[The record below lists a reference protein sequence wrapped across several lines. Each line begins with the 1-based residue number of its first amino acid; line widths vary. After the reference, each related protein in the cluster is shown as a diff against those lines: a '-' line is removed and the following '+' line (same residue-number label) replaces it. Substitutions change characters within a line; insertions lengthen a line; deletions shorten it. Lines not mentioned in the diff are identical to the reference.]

1 MRVAATKTMKIAL
14 AQINSFVGD
23 IENNSIAI
31 IKRAKEA
38 SKKGAEL
45 LITPEL
51 SICGYPPEDLV
62 LREDFLKACSK
73 ALSKIAQALPSIKV
87 IVGHPLKKGGKIYNA
102 ASLLFNGKI
111 QGTYF
116 KKILPNYGVFDENR
130 YFEPGKKEFIFAHKG
145 LKIGLLIC
153 EDAWKASPSQLL
165 KKKSVDAIIVINA
178 SPYEIEK
185 YETRVKI
192 ISKLA
197 KETKSTVI
205 YVNAIGGQDEL
216 IFDGGSFVVSK
227 HAKLMHQLPFF
238 KEETAIIDV
247 SSKINIKNNFDESP
261 YNKESHLY
269 EALKLALRD
278 YVVKNNFKSLFIGLS
293 GGIDSALVLA
303 LANDVF
309 DKKNVTAV
317 MMPSEFTSKISII
330 ESRKMIKNTGVNYK
344 EINIQPIFKLFKKTL
359 SSDFK
364 NKPFDTTEENLQAR
378 IRGVLLMALSNKF
391 NGLVISTSNK
401 SETAVGYTTLYGD
414 MVGGFALLK
423 DVPKTWVYKLAHYR
437 NSISTI
443 IPNEIIKRPPTAELS
458 PNQLDQNSLPKYEIL
473 DKIIE
478 LYIEKDLDIASIV
491 KKGFTSKNVNRVVKL
506 INNNEFK
513 RAQSPIG
520 PKITHRAFGKD
531 RRYPVTFK
539 H

>member
-1 MRVAATKTMKIAL
+1 MKIAL

-23 IENNSIAI
+23 IENNSNVI

-38 SKKGAEL
+38 SIRGAEL
-45 LITPEL
+45 FITPEL

-62 LREDFLKACSK
+62 LREDFLDACSK
-73 ALSKIAQALPSIKV
+73 ALKKIAKAMPSIKM
-87 IVGHPLKKGGKIYNA
+87 IVGHPLKKGSKIYNA

-116 KKILPNYGVFDENR
+116 KQTLPNYGVFDENR
-130 YFEPGKKEFIFAHKG
+130 YFEPGEKEFIFTHKG

-153 EDAWKASPSQLL
+153 EDAWSVSPGKLL
-165 KKKSVDAIIVINA
+165 KKKSVDGIIVINA

-185 YETRVKI
+185 SDTRIKVI
-192 ISKLA
+192 AKLA
-197 KETKSTVI
+197 QETKSTVI
-205 YVNAIGGQDEL
+205 YLNAIGGQDEL
-216 IFDGGSFVVSK
+216 IFDGGSFVVNK
-227 HAKLMHQLPFF
+227 DAKLLHQSSFF
-238 KEETAIIDV
+238 KEETAVISIF
-247 SSKINIKNNFDESP
+247 SKTITK
-261 YNKESHLY
+261 YNHYKTSYSKEAHLY
-269 EALKLALRD
+269 EALKLALKD
-278 YVVKNNFKSLFIGLS
+278 YVVKNNFKNLFIGLS

-303 LANDVF
+303 LAYDTF
-309 DKKNVTAV
+309 DKKNITAV
-317 MMPSEFTSKISII
+317 MMPSEFTAKISIT
-330 ESRKMIKNTGVNYK
+330 ESRRMIKNTAVNYK
-344 EINIQPIFKLFKKTL
+344 EISIQSIYKLFRKTL
-359 SSDFK
+359 SNEFK
-364 NKPFDTTEENLQAR
+364 NKPFDATEENLQAR

-401 SETAVGYTTLYGD
+401 SETAVGYSTLYGD
-414 MVGGFALLK
+414 MVGGFAVLK
-423 DVPKTWVYKLAHYR
+423 DVPKTWVYRLAHYR
-437 NSISTI
+437 NSISTM
-443 IPNEIIKRPPTAELS
+443 IPNEIIKRLPTAELR

-478 LYIEKDLDIASIV
+478 LYIEKDLDISSIV
-491 KKGFTSKNVNRVVKL
+491 KKGFSSKNVNHVVKL

-531 RRYPVTFK
+531 RRYPITFK

>member
-1 MRVAATKTMKIAL
+1 MKIAL

-23 IENNSIAI
+23 IENNSNLI

-38 SKKGAEL
+38 SIRGAEL
-45 LITPEL
+45 FITPEL

-62 LREDFLKACSK
+62 LREDFLDACSK
-73 ALSKIAQALPSIKV
+73 ALKKIAKAMPSIKM
-87 IVGHPLKKGGKIYNA
+87 IVGHPLKKGSKIYNA

-116 KKILPNYGVFDENR
+116 KQTLPNYGVFDENR
-130 YFEPGKKEFIFAHKG
+130 YFEPGEKEFIFTHKG

-153 EDAWKASPSQLL
+153 EDAWSVSPGKLL
-165 KKKSVDAIIVINA
+165 KKKSVDGIIVINA

-185 YETRVKI
+185 SDTRIKVI
-192 ISKLA
+192 AKLA
-197 KETKSTVI
+197 QETKSTVI
-205 YVNAIGGQDEL
+205 YLNAIGGQDEL
-216 IFDGGSFVVSK
+216 IFDGGSFVVNK
-227 HAKLMHQLPFF
+227 DAKLLHQSSFF
-238 KEETAIIDV
+238 KEETAVISIF
-247 SSKINIKNNFDESP
+247 SKTITK
-261 YNKESHLY
+261 YNHYKTSYSKEAHLY
-269 EALKLALRD
+269 EALKLALKD
-278 YVVKNNFKSLFIGLS
+278 YVVKNNFKNLFIGLS

-303 LANDVF
+303 LAYDTF
-309 DKKNVTAV
+309 DKKNITAV
-317 MMPSEFTSKISII
+317 MMPSEFTAKISIT
-330 ESRKMIKNTGVNYK
+330 ESRRMIKNTGVNYK
-344 EINIQPIFKLFKKTL
+344 EISIQSIYKLFRKTL
-359 SSDFK
+359 SNEFK
-364 NKPFDTTEENLQAR
+364 NKPFDATEENLQAR

-401 SETAVGYTTLYGD
+401 SETAVGYSTLYGD

-423 DVPKTWVYKLAHYR
+423 DVPKTWVYRLAHYR

-443 IPNEIIKRPPTAELS
+443 IPNEIIKRLPTAELR

-478 LYIEKDLDIASIV
+478 LYIEKDLDISSIV
-491 KKGFTSKNVNRVVKL
+491 KKGFSSKNVNHVVKL

-531 RRYPVTFK
+531 RRYPITFK

>member
-1 MRVAATKTMKIAL
+1 MKIAL

-23 IENNSIAI
+23 IENNSNVI

-38 SKKGAEL
+38 SIRGAEL
-45 LITPEL
+45 FITPEL

-62 LREDFLKACSK
+62 LREDFLDACSK
-73 ALSKIAQALPSIKV
+73 ALKKIAKTMPSIKM
-87 IVGHPLKKGGKIYNA
+87 IVGHPLKKGSKIYNA

-116 KKILPNYGVFDENR
+116 KQTLPNYGVFDENR
-130 YFEPGKKEFIFAHKG
+130 YFEPGEKEFIFTHKG

-153 EDAWKASPSQLL
+153 EDAWSVSPGKLL
-165 KKKSVDAIIVINA
+165 KKKSVDGIIVINA

-185 YETRVKI
+185 SDTRIKVI
-192 ISKLA
+192 AKLA
-197 KETKSTVI
+197 QETKSTVI
-205 YVNAIGGQDEL
+205 YLNAIGGQDEL
-216 IFDGGSFVVSK
+216 IFDGGSFVVNK
-227 HAKLMHQLPFF
+227 DAKLLHQSSFF
-238 KEETAIIDV
+238 KEETAVISIF
-247 SSKINIKNNFDESP
+247 SKTITK
-261 YNKESHLY
+261 YNHYKTSYSKEAHLY
-269 EALKLALRD
+269 EALKLALKD
-278 YVVKNNFKSLFIGLS
+278 YVVKNNFKNLFIGLS

-303 LANDVF
+303 LAYDTF
-309 DKKNVTAV
+309 DKKNITAV
-317 MMPSEFTSKISII
+317 MMPSEFTAKISIT
-330 ESRKMIKNTGVNYK
+330 ESRRMIKNTGVNYK
-344 EINIQPIFKLFKKTL
+344 EISIQSIYKLFRKTL
-359 SSDFK
+359 SNEFK
-364 NKPFDTTEENLQAR
+364 NKPFDATEENLQAR

-401 SETAVGYTTLYGD
+401 SETAVGYSTLYGD

-423 DVPKTWVYKLAHYR
+423 DVPKTWVYRLAHYR

-443 IPNEIIKRPPTAELS
+443 IPNEIIKRLPTAELR

-478 LYIEKDLDIASIV
+478 LYIEKDLDISSIV
-491 KKGFTSKNVNRVVKL
+491 KKGFSSKNVNHVVKL

-531 RRYPVTFK
+531 RRYPITFK

>member
-1 MRVAATKTMKIAL
+1 MKIAL
-14 AQINSFVGD
+14 AQLNSFVGD
-23 IENNSIAI
+23 IENNSNLI

-38 SKKGAEL
+38 SKEGAEL
-45 LITPEL
+45 FITPEL

-62 LREDFLKACSK
+62 LREDFLGVCSK
-73 ALSKIAQALPSIKV
+73 ALKKIAKALPSIKV
-87 IVGHPLKKGGKIYNA
+87 IVGHPLKKGRKIYNA

-116 KKILPNYGVFDENR
+116 KQTLPNYGVFDENR
-130 YFEPGKKEFIFAHKG
+130 YFEPGEKEFIFTHKS

-153 EDAWKASPSQLL
+153 EDAWNISPSKLL
-165 KKKSVDAIIVINA
+165 NKKSVDGIIVINA

-185 YETRVKI
+185 SDTRIKV

-205 YVNAIGGQDEL
+205 YLNAIGGQDEL
-216 IFDGGSFVVSK
+216 IFDGGSFVVNK
-227 HAKLMHQLPFF
+227 EAKLLHQSSFF
-238 KEETAIIDV
+238 KEETAIIDIF
-247 SSKINIKNNFDESP
+247 SKTTIKNNSHKTP
-261 YNKESHLY
+261 YSKEAHLY
-269 EALKLALRD
+269 EALKLALKD
-278 YVVKNNFKSLFIGLS
+278 YVVKNNFKNLFIGLS

-303 LANDVF
+303 LANDTF
-309 DKKNVTAV
+309 DKKNITAV
-317 MMPSEFTSKISII
+317 MMPSEFTAKISIT
-330 ESRKMIKNTGVNYK
+330 ESRRMIKNTGVNYK
-344 EINIQPIFKLFKKTL
+344 EIDIQSIFKLFRKTL
-359 SSDFK
+359 SSEFK

-443 IPNEIIKRPPTAELS
+443 IPNEIIKRPPTAELR

-478 LYIEKDLDIASIV
+478 LYIEKDLDVSSIV
-491 KKGFTSKNVNRVVKL
+491 KKGFSSKNVNHVVKL

-531 RRYPVTFK
+531 RRYPITFK

>member
-1 MRVAATKTMKIAL
+1 MKIAL

-23 IENNSIAI
+23 IENNSNLI

-38 SKKGAEL
+38 SIRGAEL
-45 LITPEL
+45 FITPEL

-62 LREDFLKACSK
+62 LREDFLDACSK
-73 ALSKIAQALPSIKV
+73 ALKKIAKAMPSIKM
-87 IVGHPLKKGGKIYNA
+87 IVGHPLKKGSKIYNA

-116 KKILPNYGVFDENR
+116 KQTLPNYGVFDENR
-130 YFEPGKKEFIFAHKG
+130 YFEPGEKEFIFTHKG

-153 EDAWKASPSQLL
+153 EDAWSVSPGKLL
-165 KKKSVDAIIVINA
+165 KKKSVDGIIVINA

-185 YETRVKI
+185 SDTRIKVI
-192 ISKLA
+192 AKLSQ
-197 KETKSTVI
+197 ETKSTVI
-205 YVNAIGGQDEL
+205 YLNAIGGQDEL
-216 IFDGGSFVVSK
+216 IFDGGSFVVNK
-227 HAKLMHQLPFF
+227 DAKLLHQSSFF
-238 KEETAIIDV
+238 KEETAVISIF
-247 SSKINIKNNFDESP
+247 SKTITK
-261 YNKESHLY
+261 YNHYKTSYSKEAHLY
-269 EALKLALRD
+269 EALKLALKD
-278 YVVKNNFKSLFIGLS
+278 YVVKNNFKNLFIGLS

-303 LANDVF
+303 LAYDTF
-309 DKKNVTAV
+309 DKKNITAV
-317 MMPSEFTSKISII
+317 MMPSEFTAKISIT
-330 ESRKMIKNTGVNYK
+330 ESRRMIKNTGVNYK
-344 EINIQPIFKLFKKTL
+344 EISIQSIYKLFRKTL
-359 SSDFK
+359 SNEFK
-364 NKPFDTTEENLQAR
+364 NKPFDATEENLQAR

-401 SETAVGYTTLYGD
+401 SETAVGYSTLYGD

-423 DVPKTWVYKLAHYR
+423 DVPKTWVYRLAHYR

-443 IPNEIIKRPPTAELS
+443 IPNEIIKRLPTAELR

-478 LYIEKDLDIASIV
+478 LYIEKDLDISSIV
-491 KKGFTSKNVNRVVKL
+491 KKGFSSKNVNHVVKL

-531 RRYPVTFK
+531 RRYPITFK

>member
-1 MRVAATKTMKIAL
+1 MKIAL

-23 IENNSIAI
+23 IENNSNLI
-31 IKRAKEA
+31 IKSAKEA

-45 LITPEL
+45 FITPEL
-51 SICGYPPEDLV
+51 SICGYPPEDLI
-62 LREDFLKACSK
+62 LREDFLGACSK
-73 ALSKIAQALPSIKV
+73 ALKKIAKALPFIKV
-87 IVGHPLKKGGKIYNA
+87 IVGHPLKKSSKIYNA

-116 KKILPNYGVFDENR
+116 KQTLPNYGVFDENR
-130 YFEPGKKEFIFAHKG
+130 YFKAGTKEFIFTHKS

-153 EDAWKASPSQLL
+153 EDAWSFLPGNLL
-165 KKKSVDAIIVINA
+165 KKKSVDGIIVINA

-185 YETRVKI
+185 SDTRIKV

-205 YVNAIGGQDEL
+205 YLNAIGGQDEL
-216 IFDGGSFVVSK
+216 IFDGGSFIVNK
-227 HAKLMHQLPFF
+227 EAKLIHQSSFF
-238 KEETAIIDV
+238 KEEMAIIEV
-247 SSKINIKNNFDESP
+247 FSKTTIKFNSHKAS
-261 YNKESHLY
+261 YSKEAQLY
-269 EALKLALRD
+269 EALKLALKD
-278 YVVKNNFKSLFIGLS
+278 YVVKNNFKNLFIGLS

-303 LANDVF
+303 LANDTF
-309 DKKNVTAV
+309 DKKNITAV
-317 MMPSEFTSKISII
+317 MMPSEFTAKLSIT

-344 EINIQPIFKLFKKTL
+344 EIDIQSIFKLFRKKL
-359 SSDFK
+359 STEFK

-391 NGLVISTSNK
+391 NGLVLSTSNK
-401 SETAVGYTTLYGD
+401 SETAVGYSTLYGD

-423 DVPKTWVYKLAHYR
+423 DVPKTWVYKLANYR

-443 IPNEIIKRPPTAELS
+443 IPNEIIKRPPTAELR

-478 LYIEKDLDIASIV
+478 LYIEKDLSIDSIV
-491 KKGFTSKNVNRVVKL
+491 KKGFSSKNVNHVVKL
-506 INNNEFK
+506 INDNEFK

-520 PKITHRAFGKD
+520 PKITKRAFGKD
-531 RRYPVTFK
+531 RRYPITFK

>member
-1 MRVAATKTMKIAL
+1 MKIAL

-23 IENNSIAI
+23 IENNSNLI

-38 SKKGAEL
+38 SIRGAEL
-45 LITPEL
+45 FITPEL
-51 SICGYPPEDLV
+51 SICGYPPEDIV
-62 LREDFLKACSK
+62 LREDFLDACSK
-73 ALSKIAQALPSIKV
+73 ALKKIAKAMPSIKM
-87 IVGHPLKKGGKIYNA
+87 IVGHPLKKGSKIYNA

-116 KKILPNYGVFDENR
+116 KQTLPNYGVFDENR
-130 YFEPGKKEFIFAHKG
+130 YFEPGEKEFIFTHKG

-153 EDAWKASPSQLL
+153 EDAWSVSPGKLL
-165 KKKSVDAIIVINA
+165 KKKSVDGIIVINA
-178 SPYEIEK
+178 SPYEIK
-185 YETRVKI
+185 KSDTRIKVI
-192 ISKLA
+192 AKLA
-197 KETKSTVI
+197 QETKSTVI
-205 YVNAIGGQDEL
+205 YLNAIGGQDEL
-216 IFDGGSFVVSK
+216 IFDGGSFVVNK
-227 HAKLMHQLPFF
+227 DAKLLHQSSFF
-238 KEETAIIDV
+238 KEETAVISIF
-247 SSKINIKNNFDESP
+247 SKTITK
-261 YNKESHLY
+261 YNHYKTSYSKEAHLY
-269 EALKLALRD
+269 EALKLALKD
-278 YVVKNNFKSLFIGLS
+278 YVVKNNFKNLFIGLS

-303 LANDVF
+303 LAYDTF
-309 DKKNVTAV
+309 DKKNITAV
-317 MMPSEFTSKISII
+317 MMPSEFTAKISIT
-330 ESRKMIKNTGVNYK
+330 ESRRMIKNTGVNYK
-344 EINIQPIFKLFKKTL
+344 EISIQSIYKLFRKTL
-359 SSDFK
+359 SNEFK
-364 NKPFDTTEENLQAR
+364 NKPFDATEENLQAR

-401 SETAVGYTTLYGD
+401 SETAVGYSTLYGD

-423 DVPKTWVYKLAHYR
+423 DVPKTWVYRLAHYR

-443 IPNEIIKRPPTAELS
+443 IPNEIIKRLPTAELR

-478 LYIEKDLDIASIV
+478 LYIEKDLDISSIV
-491 KKGFTSKNVNRVVKL
+491 KKGFSSKNVNHVVKL

-531 RRYPVTFK
+531 RRYPITFK

>member
-1 MRVAATKTMKIAL
+1 MKIAL

-23 IENNSIAI
+23 IENNSNLI

-38 SKKGAEL
+38 SIRGAEL
-45 LITPEL
+45 FITPEL

-62 LREDFLKACSK
+62 LREDFLDACSK
-73 ALSKIAQALPSIKV
+73 ALKKIAKAMPSIKM
-87 IVGHPLKKGGKIYNA
+87 IVGHPLKKGSKIYNA

-116 KKILPNYGVFDENR
+116 KQTLPNYGVFDENR
-130 YFEPGKKEFIFAHKG
+130 YFEPGEKEFIFTHKG

-153 EDAWKASPSQLL
+153 EDAWSVSPGKLL
-165 KKKSVDAIIVINA
+165 KKKSVDGIIVINA

-185 YETRVKI
+185 SDTRIKVI
-192 ISKLA
+192 AKLA
-197 KETKSTVI
+197 QETKSTVI
-205 YVNAIGGQDEL
+205 YLNAIGGQDEL
-216 IFDGGSFVVSK
+216 IFDGGSFVVNK
-227 HAKLMHQLPFF
+227 DAKLLHQSSFF
-238 KEETAIIDV
+238 KEETAVISIF
-247 SSKINIKNNFDESP
+247 SKTITK
-261 YNKESHLY
+261 YNHYKTSYSKEAHLY
-269 EALKLALRD
+269 EALKLALKD
-278 YVVKNNFKSLFIGLS
+278 YVVKNNFKNLFIGLS

-303 LANDVF
+303 LAYDTF
-309 DKKNVTAV
+309 DKKNITAV
-317 MMPSEFTSKISII
+317 MMPSEFTAKISIT
-330 ESRKMIKNTGVNYK
+330 ESRRMIKNTGVNYK
-344 EINIQPIFKLFKKTL
+344 EISIQSIYKLFRKTL
-359 SSDFK
+359 SNEFK
-364 NKPFDTTEENLQAR
+364 NKPFDATEENLQAR

-401 SETAVGYTTLYGD
+401 SETAVGYSTLYGD

-423 DVPKTWVYKLAHYR
+423 DVPKTWVYRLAHYR

-443 IPNEIIKRPPTAELS
+443 IPNEIIKRLPTAELR

-478 LYIEKDLDIASIV
+478 LYIEKDLDVSSIV
-491 KKGFTSKNVNRVVKL
+491 KKGFSSKNVNHVVKL

-531 RRYPVTFK
+531 RRYPITFK

>member
-1 MRVAATKTMKIAL
+1 MKIAL

-23 IENNSIAI
+23 IENNSNLI

-45 LITPEL
+45 FITPEL

-62 LREDFLKACSK
+62 LRADFLDVCSN
-73 ALSKIAQALPSIKV
+73 ALKKIAETIPYIKV
-87 IVGHPLKKGGKIYNA
+87 IVGHPLKKGNKIYNA

-111 QGTYF
+111 QGTYS
-116 KKILPNYGVFDENR
+116 KQTLPNYGVFDENR
-130 YFEPGKKEFIFAHKG
+130 YFKSGAKAFIFTHKS

-153 EDAWKASPSQLL
+153 EDAWGFLPGKLL
-165 KKKSVDAIIVINA
+165 KNKSVDGIIVINA

-185 YETRVKI
+185 SAIRIKV

-197 KETKSTVI
+197 RETKSTVI
-205 YVNAIGGQDEL
+205 YLNAIGGQDEL
-216 IFDGGSFVVSK
+216 IFDGGSFIVNK
-227 HAKLMHQLPFF
+227 QAKLIHQSSFF
-238 KEETAIIDV
+238 KEETAIIEV
-247 SSKINIKNNFDESP
+247 FSKTTIKFNSQKKI
-261 YNKESHLY
+261 YSKEAHLY
-269 EALKLALRD
+269 EALKLALKD
-278 YVVKNNFKSLFIGLS
+278 YVVKNNFKRLFIGLS

-303 LANDVF
+303 LANDTF
-309 DKKNVTAV
+309 DKKNITAV
-317 MMPSEFTSKISII
+317 MMPSEFTTKLSIT
-330 ESRKMIKNTGVNYK
+330 ESRKMIKNTGVDYK
-344 EINIQPIFKLFKKTL
+344 EIDIQSIFKLFTKAL
-359 SSDFK
+359 SGEFK

-378 IRGVLLMALSNKF
+378 IRGILLMALSNKF

-401 SETAVGYTTLYGD
+401 SEIAVGYSTLYGD

-423 DVPKTWVYKLAHYR
+423 DVPKTWVYKLANYR
-437 NSISTI
+437 NSISSI
-443 IPNEIIKRPPTAELS
+443 IPNEIIKRPPTAELK
-458 PNQLDQNSLPKYEIL
+458 PNQLDQDSLPKYEIL

-478 LYIEKDLDIASIV
+478 LYIEKDLSIASIV
-491 KKGFTSKNVNRVVKL
+491 KKGFSSKNVNHVINL
-506 INNNEFK
+506 INSNEFK

-531 RRYPVTFK
+531 RRYPITFK

>member
-1 MRVAATKTMKIAL
+1 MKIAL

-23 IENNSIAI
+23 IENNSNVI

-38 SKKGAEL
+38 SIRGAEL
-45 LITPEL
+45 FITPEL

-62 LREDFLKACSK
+62 LREDFLDACSK
-73 ALSKIAQALPSIKV
+73 ALKKIAKAMPSIKM
-87 IVGHPLKKGGKIYNA
+87 IVGHPLKKGSKIYNA

-116 KKILPNYGVFDENR
+116 KQTLPNYGVFDENR
-130 YFEPGKKEFIFAHKG
+130 YFEPGEKEFIFTHKG

-153 EDAWKASPSQLL
+153 EDAWSVSPGKLL
-165 KKKSVDAIIVINA
+165 KKKSVDGIIVINA

-185 YETRVKI
+185 SDTRIKVI
-192 ISKLA
+192 AKLA
-197 KETKSTVI
+197 QETKSTVI
-205 YVNAIGGQDEL
+205 YLNAIGGQDEL
-216 IFDGGSFVVSK
+216 IFDGGSFVVNK
-227 HAKLMHQLPFF
+227 DAKLLHQSSFF
-238 KEETAIIDV
+238 KEETTVISIF
-247 SSKINIKNNFDESP
+247 SKTITK
-261 YNKESHLY
+261 YNHYKTSYSKEAHLY
-269 EALKLALRD
+269 EALKLALKD
-278 YVVKNNFKSLFIGLS
+278 YVVKNNFKNLFIGLS

-303 LANDVF
+303 LAYDTF
-309 DKKNVTAV
+309 DKKNITAV
-317 MMPSEFTSKISII
+317 MMPSEFTAKISIT
-330 ESRKMIKNTGVNYK
+330 ESRRMIKNTGVNYK
-344 EINIQPIFKLFKKTL
+344 EISIQSIYKLFRKTL
-359 SSDFK
+359 SNEFK
-364 NKPFDTTEENLQAR
+364 NKPFDATEENLQAR

-401 SETAVGYTTLYGD
+401 SETAVGYSTLYGD

-423 DVPKTWVYKLAHYR
+423 DVPKTWVYRLAHYR

-443 IPNEIIKRPPTAELS
+443 IPNEIIKRLPTAELR

-478 LYIEKDLDIASIV
+478 LYIEKDLDISSIV
-491 KKGFTSKNVNRVVKL
+491 KKGFSSKNVNHVVKL

-531 RRYPVTFK
+531 RRYPITFK

>member
-1 MRVAATKTMKIAL
+1 MKIAL

-23 IENNSIAI
+23 IENNSNLI

-38 SKKGAEL
+38 SIRGAEL
-45 LITPEL
+45 FITPEL

-62 LREDFLKACSK
+62 LREDFLDACSK
-73 ALSKIAQALPSIKV
+73 ALKKIAKAMPSIKM
-87 IVGHPLKKGGKIYNA
+87 IVGHPLKKGSKIYNA

-116 KKILPNYGVFDENR
+116 KQTLPNYGVFDENR
-130 YFEPGKKEFIFAHKG
+130 YFEPGEKEFIFTHKG

-153 EDAWKASPSQLL
+153 EDAWSVSPGKLL
-165 KKKSVDAIIVINA
+165 KKKSVDGIIVINA

-185 YETRVKI
+185 SDTRIKVI
-192 ISKLA
+192 AKLA
-197 KETKSTVI
+197 QETKSTVI
-205 YVNAIGGQDEL
+205 YLNAIGGQDEL
-216 IFDGGSFVVSK
+216 IFDGGSFVVNK
-227 HAKLMHQLPFF
+227 DAKLLHQSSFF
-238 KEETAIIDV
+238 KEETTVISIF
-247 SSKINIKNNFDESP
+247 SKTITK
-261 YNKESHLY
+261 YNHYKTSYSKEAHLY
-269 EALKLALRD
+269 EALKLALKD
-278 YVVKNNFKSLFIGLS
+278 YVVKNNFKNLFIGLS

-303 LANDVF
+303 LANDTF
-309 DKKNVTAV
+309 DKKNITAV
-317 MMPSEFTSKISII
+317 MMPSEFTAKISIT
-330 ESRKMIKNTGVNYK
+330 ESRRMIKNTGVNYK
-344 EINIQPIFKLFKKTL
+344 EISIQSIYKLFRKTL
-359 SSDFK
+359 SNEFK
-364 NKPFDTTEENLQAR
+364 NKPFDATEENLQAR

-401 SETAVGYTTLYGD
+401 SETAVGYSTLYGD

-443 IPNEIIKRPPTAELS
+443 IPNEIIKRLPTAELR

-478 LYIEKDLDIASIV
+478 LYIEKDLDISSIV
-491 KKGFTSKNVNRVVKL
+491 KKGFSSKNVNHVVKL

-531 RRYPVTFK
+531 RRYPITFK

>member
-1 MRVAATKTMKIAL
+1 MKIAL

-23 IENNSIAI
+23 IENNSNLI
-31 IKRAKEA
+31 IKHAKEA
-38 SKKGAEL
+38 SIRGAEL
-45 LITPEL
+45 FITPEL

-62 LREDFLKACSK
+62 LREDFLDACSK
-73 ALSKIAQALPSIKV
+73 ALKKIAKAMPSIKM
-87 IVGHPLKKGGKIYNA
+87 IVGHPLKKGSKIYNA

-116 KKILPNYGVFDENR
+116 KQTLPNYGVFDENR
-130 YFEPGKKEFIFAHKG
+130 YFEPGEKEFIFTHKG

-153 EDAWKASPSQLL
+153 EDAWSVSPGKLL
-165 KKKSVDAIIVINA
+165 KKKSVDGIIVINA

-185 YETRVKI
+185 SDTRIKVI
-192 ISKLA
+192 AKLA
-197 KETKSTVI
+197 QETKSTVI
-205 YVNAIGGQDEL
+205 YLNAIGGQDEL
-216 IFDGGSFVVSK
+216 IFDGGSFVVNK
-227 HAKLMHQLPFF
+227 DAKLLHQSSFF
-238 KEETAIIDV
+238 KEETAVISIF
-247 SSKINIKNNFDESP
+247 SKTITK
-261 YNKESHLY
+261 YNHYKTSYSKEAHLY
-269 EALKLALRD
+269 EALKLALKD
-278 YVVKNNFKSLFIGLS
+278 YVVKNNFKNLFIGLS
-293 GGIDSALVLA
+293 GGIDSALVLP
-303 LANDVF
+303 LAFDTF
-309 DKKNVTAV
+309 DKKNITAV
-317 MMPSEFTSKISII
+317 MMPSEFTAKISIT
-330 ESRKMIKNTGVNYK
+330 ESRRMIKNTGVNYK
-344 EINIQPIFKLFKKTL
+344 EISIQSIYKLFRKTL
-359 SSDFK
+359 SNEFK
-364 NKPFDTTEENLQAR
+364 NKPFDATEENLQAR

-401 SETAVGYTTLYGD
+401 SETAVGYSTLYGD

-423 DVPKTWVYKLAHYR
+423 DVPKTWVYRLAHYR

-443 IPNEIIKRPPTAELS
+443 IPNEIIKRLPTAELR

-478 LYIEKDLDIASIV
+478 LYIEKDLSIDSIV
-491 KKGFTSKNVNRVVKL
+491 KKGFSSKNVNHVVKL

-531 RRYPVTFK
+531 RRYPITFK

>member
-1 MRVAATKTMKIAL
+1 MKIAL

-23 IENNSIAI
+23 IENNSNLI

-38 SKKGAEL
+38 SIRGAEL
-45 LITPEL
+45 FITPEL

-62 LREDFLKACSK
+62 LREDFLDVCSK
-73 ALSKIAQALPSIKV
+73 ALKKIAKAMPSIKM
-87 IVGHPLKKGGKIYNA
+87 IVGHPLKKGSKIYNA

-116 KKILPNYGVFDENR
+116 KQTLPNYGVFDENR
-130 YFEPGKKEFIFAHKG
+130 YFEPGEKEFIFTHKG

-153 EDAWKASPSQLL
+153 EDAWSVSPGKLL
-165 KKKSVDAIIVINA
+165 KKKSVDGIIVINA

-185 YETRVKI
+185 SDTRIKVI
-192 ISKLA
+192 AKLA
-197 KETKSTVI
+197 QETKSTVI
-205 YVNAIGGQDEL
+205 YLNAIGGQDEL
-216 IFDGGSFVVSK
+216 IFDGGSFVVNK
-227 HAKLMHQLPFF
+227 DAKLLHQSSFF
-238 KEETAIIDV
+238 KEETAVISIF
-247 SSKINIKNNFDESP
+247 SKTITK
-261 YNKESHLY
+261 YNHYKTSYSKEAHLY
-269 EALKLALRD
+269 EALKLALKD
-278 YVVKNNFKSLFIGLS
+278 YVVKNNFKNLFIGLS

-303 LANDVF
+303 LAYDTF
-309 DKKNVTAV
+309 DKKNITAV
-317 MMPSEFTSKISII
+317 MMPSEFTAKISIT
-330 ESRKMIKNTGVNYK
+330 ESRRMIKNTGVNYK
-344 EINIQPIFKLFKKTL
+344 EISIQSIYKLFRKTL
-359 SSDFK
+359 SNEFK
-364 NKPFDTTEENLQAR
+364 NKPFDATEENLQAR

-401 SETAVGYTTLYGD
+401 SETAVGYSTLYGD

-423 DVPKTWVYKLAHYR
+423 DVPKTWVYRLAHYR

-443 IPNEIIKRPPTAELS
+443 IPNEIIKRLPTAELR

-478 LYIEKDLDIASIV
+478 LYIEKDLDISSIV
-491 KKGFTSKNVNRVVKL
+491 KKGFSSKNVNHVVKL

-531 RRYPVTFK
+531 RRYPITFK

>member
-1 MRVAATKTMKIAL
+1 MKIAL

-23 IENNSIAI
+23 IENNSNHI

-45 LITPEL
+45 FITPEL

-62 LREDFLKACSK
+62 LRKDFVDACSK
-73 ALSKIAQALPSIKV
+73 ALKKIAKAVPFIKV
-87 IVGHPLKKGGKIYNA
+87 IVGHPLKKGSKIYNG
-102 ASLLFNGKI
+102 ASLLFKGKI

-116 KKILPNYGVFDENR
+116 KQTLPNYGVFDENR
-130 YFEPGKKEFIFAHKG
+130 YFESGDKEFIFTHKG
-145 LKIGLLIC
+145 LKIALLIC
-153 EDAWKASPSQLL
+153 EDAWSISPNKLL
-165 KKKSVDAIIVINA
+165 KKKLVDGIVVINA

-185 YETRVKI
+185 SDIRIKV

-205 YVNAIGGQDEL
+205 YLNAIGGQDEL
-216 IFDGGSFVVSK
+216 IFDGGSFILNK
-227 HAKLMHQLPFF
+227 EAKLLHQLPFF

-247 SSKINIKNNFDESP
+247 FSKTSTKNNIPKAP
-261 YNKESHLY
+261 YSKEAHLY
-269 EALKLALRD
+269 EALKLALKD
-278 YVVKNNFKSLFIGLS
+278 YVIKNNFKNIFIGLS

-303 LANDVF
+303 IANDTF
-309 DKKNVTAV
+309 DKKNITAV
-317 MMPSEFTSKISII
+317 MMPSEFTAKLSIT

-344 EINIQPIFKLFKKTL
+344 EIDIQSIFKLFRKTMAKE
-359 SSDFK
+359 FI

-437 NSISTI
+437 NSISSI
-443 IPNEIIKRPPTAELS
+443 IPNEIIRRPPTAELR

-478 LYIEKDLDIASIV
+478 LYIEKDLDISSIV
-491 KKGFTSKNVNRVVKL
+491 KKGFSSKNVNHVVKL

-531 RRYPVTFK
+531 RRYPITFK

>member
-1 MRVAATKTMKIAL
+1 MKIAL

-23 IENNSIAI
+23 IENNSNLI

-38 SKKGAEL
+38 SIRGAEL
-45 LITPEL
+45 FITPEL

-62 LREDFLKACSK
+62 LREDFLDACSK
-73 ALSKIAQALPSIKV
+73 ALKKIAKAMPSIKM
-87 IVGHPLKKGGKIYNA
+87 IVGHPLKKGSKIYNA

-116 KKILPNYGVFDENR
+116 KQTLPNYGVFDENR
-130 YFEPGKKEFIFAHKG
+130 YFEPGEKEFIFTHKG

-153 EDAWKASPSQLL
+153 EDAWSVSPGKLL
-165 KKKSVDAIIVINA
+165 KKKSVDGIIVINA

-185 YETRVKI
+185 SDTRIKVI
-192 ISKLA
+192 AKLA
-197 KETKSTVI
+197 QETKSTVI
-205 YVNAIGGQDEL
+205 YLNAIGGQDEL
-216 IFDGGSFVVSK
+216 IFDGGSFVVNK
-227 HAKLMHQLPFF
+227 DAKLLHQSSFF
-238 KEETAIIDV
+238 KEETAVISIF
-247 SSKINIKNNFDESP
+247 SKTITK
-261 YNKESHLY
+261 YNHYKTSYSKEAHLY
-269 EALKLALRD
+269 EALKLALKD
-278 YVVKNNFKSLFIGLS
+278 YVVKNNFKNLFIGLS

-303 LANDVF
+303 LAFDTF
-309 DKKNVTAV
+309 DKKNITAV
-317 MMPSEFTSKISII
+317 MMPSEFTAKISIT
-330 ESRKMIKNTGVNYK
+330 ESRRMIKNTGVNYK
-344 EINIQPIFKLFKKTL
+344 EISIQSIYKLFRKTL
-359 SSDFK
+359 SNEFK
-364 NKPFDTTEENLQAR
+364 NKPFDATEENLQAR

-401 SETAVGYTTLYGD
+401 SETAVGYSTLYGD
-414 MVGGFALLK
+414 MVGGFAVLK
-423 DVPKTWVYKLAHYR
+423 DVPKTWVYRLAHYR

-443 IPNEIIKRPPTAELS
+443 IPNEIIKRLPTAELR

-478 LYIEKDLDIASIV
+478 LYIEKDLDISSIV
-491 KKGFTSKNVNRVVKL
+491 KKGFSSKNVNHVVKL

-531 RRYPVTFK
+531 RRYPITFK

>member
-1 MRVAATKTMKIAL
+1 MKIAL

-23 IENNSIAI
+23 IENNSNHI

-38 SKKGAEL
+38 SKKGVEL
-45 LITPEL
+45 FITPEL

-62 LREDFLKACSK
+62 LRKDFVDACSK
-73 ALSKIAQALPSIKV
+73 ALKKIAKAVPLIKV
-87 IVGHPLKKGGKIYNA
+87 IVGHPLKKGSKIYNG
-102 ASLLFNGKI
+102 ASLLFKGKI

-116 KKILPNYGVFDENR
+116 KQTLPNYGVFDENR
-130 YFEPGKKEFIFAHKG
+130 YFESGDKEFIFTHKG
-145 LKIGLLIC
+145 LKIALLIC
-153 EDAWKASPSQLL
+153 EDAWSISPNKLL
-165 KKKSVDAIIVINA
+165 KKKLVDGIVVINA

-185 YETRVKI
+185 SDIRIKV

-205 YVNAIGGQDEL
+205 YLNAIGGQDEL
-216 IFDGGSFVVSK
+216 IFDGGSFIINK
-227 HAKLMHQLPFF
+227 EAKLLHQLPFF

-247 SSKINIKNNFDESP
+247 FSKTSTKNNIPKAP
-261 YNKESHLY
+261 YSKEAHLY
-269 EALKLALRD
+269 EALKLALKD
-278 YVVKNNFKSLFIGLS
+278 YVIKNNFKNIFIGLS

-303 LANDVF
+303 IANDTF
-309 DKKNVTAV
+309 DKKNITAV
-317 MMPSEFTSKISII
+317 MMPSEFTAKLSIT

-344 EINIQPIFKLFKKTL
+344 EIDIQSIFKLFRKTMAKE
-359 SSDFK
+359 FI

-437 NSISTI
+437 NSISSI
-443 IPNEIIKRPPTAELS
+443 IPNEIIRRPPTAELR

-478 LYIEKDLDIASIV
+478 LYIEKDLDISSIV
-491 KKGFTSKNVNRVVKL
+491 KKGFSSKNVNHVVKL

-531 RRYPVTFK
+531 RRYPITFK

>member
-1 MRVAATKTMKIAL
+1 MKIAL

-23 IENNSIAI
+23 IENNSNLI

-38 SKKGAEL
+38 SIRGAEL
-45 LITPEL
+45 FITPEL

-62 LREDFLKACSK
+62 LREDFLDACSK
-73 ALSKIAQALPSIKV
+73 ALKKIAKAMPSIKM
-87 IVGHPLKKGGKIYNA
+87 IVGHPLKKGSKIYNA

-116 KKILPNYGVFDENR
+116 KQTLPNYGVFDENR
-130 YFEPGKKEFIFAHKG
+130 YFEPGEKEFIFTHKG

-153 EDAWKASPSQLL
+153 EDAWSVSPGKLL
-165 KKKSVDAIIVINA
+165 KKKSVDGIIVINA

-185 YETRVKI
+185 SDTRIKVI
-192 ISKLA
+192 AKLA
-197 KETKSTVI
+197 QETKSTVI
-205 YVNAIGGQDEL
+205 YLNAIGGQDEL
-216 IFDGGSFVVSK
+216 IFDGGSFVVNK
-227 HAKLMHQLPFF
+227 DAKLLHQSSFF
-238 KEETAIIDV
+238 KEETAVISIF
-247 SSKINIKNNFDESP
+247 SKTITK
-261 YNKESHLY
+261 YNHYKTSYSKEAHLY
-269 EALKLALRD
+269 EALKLALKD
-278 YVVKNNFKSLFIGLS
+278 YVVKNNFKNLFIGLS

-303 LANDVF
+303 LAYDTF
-309 DKKNVTAV
+309 DKKNITAV
-317 MMPSEFTSKISII
+317 MMPSEFTAKISIT
-330 ESRKMIKNTGVNYK
+330 ESRRMIKNTGVNYK
-344 EINIQPIFKLFKKTL
+344 EISIQSIYKLFRKTL
-359 SSDFK
+359 SNEFK

-401 SETAVGYTTLYGD
+401 SETAVGYSTLYGD
-414 MVGGFALLK
+414 MVGGFAVLK
-423 DVPKTWVYKLAHYR
+423 DVPKTWVYRLAHYR

-443 IPNEIIKRPPTAELS
+443 IPNEIIKRLPTAELR

-478 LYIEKDLDIASIV
+478 LYIEKDLDISSIV
-491 KKGFTSKNVNRVVKL
+491 KKGFSSKNVNHVVKL

-531 RRYPVTFK
+531 RRYPITFK

>member
-1 MRVAATKTMKIAL
+1 MKIAL

-23 IENNSIAI
+23 IENNSNLI
-31 IKRAKEA
+31 IKHAKEA
-38 SKKGAEL
+38 SIRGAEL
-45 LITPEL
+45 FITPEL

-62 LREDFLKACSK
+62 LREDFLDACSK
-73 ALSKIAQALPSIKV
+73 ALKKIAKAMPSIKM
-87 IVGHPLKKGGKIYNA
+87 IVGHPLKKGSKIYNA

-116 KKILPNYGVFDENR
+116 KQTLPNYGVFDENR
-130 YFEPGKKEFIFAHKG
+130 YFEPGEKEFIFTHKG

-153 EDAWKASPSQLL
+153 EDAWSVSPGKLL
-165 KKKSVDAIIVINA
+165 KKKSVDGIIVINA

-185 YETRVKI
+185 SDTRIKVI
-192 ISKLA
+192 AKLA
-197 KETKSTVI
+197 QETKSTVI
-205 YVNAIGGQDEL
+205 YLNAIGGQDEL
-216 IFDGGSFVVSK
+216 IFDGGSFVVNK
-227 HAKLMHQLPFF
+227 DAKLLHQSSFF
-238 KEETAIIDV
+238 KEETAVISIF
-247 SSKINIKNNFDESP
+247 SKTITK
-261 YNKESHLY
+261 YNHYKTSYSKEAHLY
-269 EALKLALRD
+269 EALKLALKD
-278 YVVKNNFKSLFIGLS
+278 YVVKNNFKNLFIGLS

-303 LANDVF
+303 LAYDTF
-309 DKKNVTAV
+309 DKKNITAV
-317 MMPSEFTSKISII
+317 MMPSEFTAKISIT
-330 ESRKMIKNTGVNYK
+330 ESRRMIKNTGVNYK
-344 EINIQPIFKLFKKTL
+344 EISIQSIYKLFRKTL
-359 SSDFK
+359 SNEFK
-364 NKPFDTTEENLQAR
+364 NKPFDATEENLQAR

-401 SETAVGYTTLYGD
+401 SETAVGYSTLYGD
-414 MVGGFALLK
+414 MVGGFAVLK
-423 DVPKTWVYKLAHYR
+423 DVPKTWVYRLAHYR

-443 IPNEIIKRPPTAELS
+443 IPNEIIKRLPTAELR

-478 LYIEKDLDIASIV
+478 LYIEKDLDISSIV
-491 KKGFTSKNVNRVVKL
+491 KKGFSSKNVNHVVKL

-531 RRYPVTFK
+531 RRYPITFK

>member
-1 MRVAATKTMKIAL
+1 MKIAL

-23 IENNSIAI
+23 IENNSNLI

-38 SKKGAEL
+38 SIRGAEL
-45 LITPEL
+45 FITPEL

-62 LREDFLKACSK
+62 LREDFLDACSK
-73 ALSKIAQALPSIKV
+73 ALKKIAKAMPSIKM
-87 IVGHPLKKGGKIYNA
+87 IVGHPLKKGNKIYNA

-116 KKILPNYGVFDENR
+116 KQTLPNYGVFDENR
-130 YFEPGKKEFIFAHKG
+130 YFEPGEKEFIFTHKG

-153 EDAWKASPSQLL
+153 EDAWSVSPGKLL
-165 KKKSVDAIIVINA
+165 KKKSVDGIIVINA

-185 YETRVKI
+185 SDTRIKVI
-192 ISKLA
+192 AKLA
-197 KETKSTVI
+197 QETKSTVI
-205 YVNAIGGQDEL
+205 YLNAIGGQDEL
-216 IFDGGSFVVSK
+216 IFDGGSFVVNK
-227 HAKLMHQLPFF
+227 DAKLLHQSSFF
-238 KEETAIIDV
+238 KEETAVISIF
-247 SSKINIKNNFDESP
+247 SKTITK
-261 YNKESHLY
+261 YNHYKTSYSKEAHLY
-269 EALKLALRD
+269 EALKLALKD
-278 YVVKNNFKSLFIGLS
+278 YVVKNNFKNLFIGLS

-303 LANDVF
+303 LAYDTF
-309 DKKNVTAV
+309 DKKNITAV
-317 MMPSEFTSKISII
+317 MMPSEFTAKISIT
-330 ESRKMIKNTGVNYK
+330 ESRRMIKNTGVNYK
-344 EINIQPIFKLFKKTL
+344 EISIQSIYKLFRKTL
-359 SSDFK
+359 SNEFK
-364 NKPFDTTEENLQAR
+364 NKPFDATEENLQAR

-401 SETAVGYTTLYGD
+401 SETAVGYSTLYGD

-423 DVPKTWVYKLAHYR
+423 DVPKTWVYRLAHYR

-443 IPNEIIKRPPTAELS
+443 IPNEIIKRLPTAELR

-478 LYIEKDLDIASIV
+478 LYIEKDLDISSIV
-491 KKGFTSKNVNRVVKL
+491 KKGFSSKNVNHVVKL

-531 RRYPVTFK
+531 RRYPITFK

>member
-1 MRVAATKTMKIAL
+1 MKIAL

-23 IENNSIAI
+23 IENNSKLI
-31 IKRAKEA
+31 IKSAKDA
-38 SKKGAEL
+38 LKKGAEL
-45 LITPEL
+45 VVTPEL

-62 LREDFLKACSK
+62 LRQDFLDACSK
-73 ALSKIAQALPSIKV
+73 SLKKIARALPSIKV
-87 IVGHPLKKGGKIYNA
+87 IVGHPLQRDGKIYNA

-116 KKILPNYGVFDENR
+116 KQTLPNYGVFDENR
-130 YFEPGKKEFIFAHKG
+130 YFAPGKKEFIFVHKG

-153 EDAWKASPSQLL
+153 EDAWTFSPSKLL
-165 KKKSVDAIIVINA
+165 KKKSVDGIIVINA
-178 SPYEIEK
+178 SPYEIGK
-185 YETRVKI
+185 SDARIKI

-197 KETKSTVI
+197 KETNSTII
-205 YVNAIGGQDEL
+205 YLNAIGGQDEL
-216 IFDGGSFVVSK
+216 IFDGGSFIVNK
-227 HAKLMHQLPFF
+227 DAALMHQSSFF
-238 KEETAIIDV
+238 KEDLAIIDIL
-247 SSKINIKNNFDESP
+247 SKKSIKVNYHKALYS
-261 YNKESHLY
+261 KEAQLY
-269 EALKLALRD
+269 EALKLALKD
-278 YVVKNNFKSLFIGLS
+278 YVFKNNFKSLFIGLS

-303 LANDVF
+303 LANDTF
-309 DKKNVTAV
+309 NKKNITAV
-317 MMPSEFTSKISII
+317 MMPSEFTAKISIT
-330 ESRKMIKNTGVNYK
+330 ESRKIIKTTGVNYK
-344 EINIQPIFKLFKKTL
+344 EIDIQPIFKLFRKTL
-359 SSDFK
+359 SSEFK

-423 DVPKTWVYKLAHYR
+423 DVPKTWVYKLAQYR
-437 NSISTI
+437 NSISAI
-443 IPNEIIKRPPTAELS
+443 IPNEIIKRPPTAELR

-478 LYIEKDLDIASIV
+478 LYIEKDLDVASII
-491 KKGFTSKNVNRVVKL
+491 KKGFSSKNVHHVVKL

-513 RAQSPIG
+513 RSQSPIG

-531 RRYPVTFK
+531 RRYPITFK

>member
-1 MRVAATKTMKIAL
+1 MKIAL
-14 AQINSFVGD
+14 GQINSFVGD
-23 IENNSIAI
+23 IEKNSNLI

-38 SKKGAEL
+38 SNKGAEL
-45 LITPEL
+45 FITPEL

-62 LREDFLKACSK
+62 LREDFLDACTK
-73 ALSKIAQALPSIKV
+73 ALKKIAKALPFIKV
-87 IVGHPLKKGGKIYNA
+87 IVGHPLKKDSKIYNS

-111 QGTYF
+111 QGTYS
-116 KKILPNYGVFDENR
+116 KQTLPNYGVFDENR
-130 YFEPGKKEFIFAHKG
+130 YFKSGEKEFIFTHKN

-153 EDAWKASPSQLL
+153 EDAWSFLPSKLL
-165 KKKSVDAIIVINA
+165 KKKSVDGIIVINA

-185 YETRVKI
+185 SDTRIKV

-205 YVNAIGGQDEL
+205 YLNAIGGQDEL
-216 IFDGGSFVVSK
+216 IFDGGSFIVNK
-227 HAKLMHQLPFF
+227 EAKLIHQSSFF
-238 KEETAIIDV
+238 KEEMAIIEV
-247 SSKINIKNNFDESP
+247 FSKTTIKFNSHKAS
-261 YNKESHLY
+261 YSKEAQLY
-269 EALKLALRD
+269 EALKLALKD
-278 YVVKNNFKSLFIGLS
+278 YVVKNNFKNLFIGLS

-303 LANDVF
+303 LANDTF
-309 DKKNVTAV
+309 DKKNITAV
-317 MMPSEFTSKISII
+317 MMPSEFTAKLSIT

-344 EINIQPIFKLFKKTL
+344 EIDIQSIFKLFRKKL
-359 SSDFK
+359 STEFK

-391 NGLVISTSNK
+391 NGLVLSTSNK
-401 SETAVGYTTLYGD
+401 SETAVGYSTLYGD

-423 DVPKTWVYKLAHYR
+423 DVPKTWVYKLANYR

-443 IPNEIIKRPPTAELS
+443 IPNEIIKRPPTAELR

-478 LYIEKDLDIASIV
+478 LYIEKDLPIDSIV
-491 KKGFTSKNVNRVVKL
+491 KKGFSSKNVNHVVKL

-531 RRYPVTFK
+531 RRYPITFK